1 MQTGIFFILRNI
13 RIGVKEKRIGVQ
25 PVRSAMNVR
34 LPMNGVRPAEKGP
47 TSVSC
52 YSIALAQNWK
62 TILWIGGIDFC
73 DFLLR
78 QRRALLP

>member
-1 MQTGIFFILRNI
+1 MKTFFGMVRPFAQIF
-13 RIGVKEKRIGVQ
+13 VKGENPGQ
-25 PVRSAMNVR
+25 
-34 LPMNGVRPAEKGP
+34 VRPAEKGP